1 MSSQVGHLCIFS
13 RPRRARSVRKVPAER
28 GGSTGF
34 GDWVDRDGRLIFLEK
49 TVRTVPYGF
58 LGVIFGVYLDQLG
71 FTKVAIGIVLTA
83 TVLSSGLYTFVIS
96 FVADRIGRRKTL
108 VFFALTDF
116 VAGTLL
122 FVSTDWWAPVLAGIV
137 GNMTVGAGEVGPF
150 LSLEQAIL
158 PRTSRSDRRT
168 LAFSVYNF
176 VGYGAA
182 SAGALL
188 AGLQRYIGYS
198 PLFVGYMVSG
208 LLGAVLYSSLSGK
221 VEPESGPA
229 RRPVLSPRGRPIV
242 AKLSALFA
250 VDSFGGGFIGQS
262 ILAYYFYARFGLDL
276 ATLGAIFFA
285 TQLVTALSFLLAERI
300 ARRIGLLRTMVFTH
314 VPSNVFLIGV
324 ALAPTPFIAVFLLL
338 CRQSLSQMDVPTRQ
352 SYVMSIVDEQD
363 RTAAAGLTSTTRT
376 LSSSVSPS
384 LAGYAL
390 ANVWL
395 GTPLVAAGALKL
407 AYDLL
412 IYENFR
418 KVRPPEE
425 REVMAK

>member
-1 MSSQVGHLCIFS
+1 M
-13 RPRRARSVRKVPAER
+13 
-28 GGSTGF
+28 GF
-34 GDWVDRDGRLIFLEK
+34 GDWIDRDGRLIFLEK
-49 TVRTVPYGF
+49 TIRTVPYGF
-58 LGVIFGVYLDQLG
+58 LGVIFGVYLAQLG
-71 FTKVAIGIVLTA
+71 FNSFSIGIVLTA
-83 TVLSSGLYTFVIS
+83 TVLSSAFYTFVIS

-122 FVSTDWWAPVLAGIV
+122 FVSRDWWAPVLAGIV

-158 PRTSRSDRRT
+158 PRTARSDRRT
-168 LAFSVYNF
+168 LAFSVYNL
-176 VGYGAA
+176 VGYGAS

-188 AGLQRYIGYS
+188 AGLPRYIGYS
-198 PLFVGYMVSG
+198 PLFVGYMISG
-208 LLGAVLYSSLSGK
+208 LLGAVLYSSLSGG
-221 VEPESGPA
+221 VEPEPGLA
-229 RRPVLSPRGRPIV
+229 RRSVLSPRSLPIV

-262 ILAYYFYARFGLDL
+262 ILSYYFYLRFGLDL

-314 VPSNVFLIGV
+314 IPSNLFLIGV
-324 ALAPTPFIAVFLLL
+324 AFAPTALIAVVLLL
-338 CRQSLSQMDVPTRQ
+338 CRQSLSQMDVPARQ
-352 SYVMSIVDEQD
+352 SYVMAIVDESD

-376 LSSSVSPS
+376 VSSSLSPS

-390 ANVWL
+390 ANFWL
-395 GTPLVAAGALKL
+395 GTPLAAAGTLKL

-412 IYENFR
+412 IYRSFR

-425 REVMAK
+425 RAAEAK

>member
-158 PRTSRSDRRT
+158 PRTARADRRT
-168 LAFSVYNF
+168 LAFSVYNL
-176 VGYGAA
+176 VGYGAS

-188 AGLQRYIGYS
+188 AGLPKYVGYS
-198 PLFVGYMVSG
+198 PLFLGYMISG
-208 LLGAVLYSSLSGK
+208 LIGAVLYSSLSGA
-221 VEPESGPA
+221 VEPEPRPA
-229 RRPVLSPRGRPIV
+229 RRSMLSARGRPIV
-242 AKLSALFA
+242 AKLSAFFA
-250 VDSFGGGFIGQS
+250 VDAFGGGFIGQS
-262 ILAYYFYARFGLDL
+262 ILSYYFYLRFGLDL
-276 ATLGAIFFA
+276 STLGMIFFA
-285 TQLVTALSFLLAERI
+285 TQLMTALSFLLSERI

-324 ALAPTPFIAVFLLL
+324 AFAPTSLTAVILLP
-338 CRQSLSQMDVPTRQ
+338 CRQSASQMDVPTRQ

-376 LSSSVSPS
+376 VSSSISPS

-390 ANVWL
+390 ANLWV
-395 GTPLVAAGALKL
+395 GVPLVAAGLLKL
-407 AYDLL
+407 AYDAL
-412 IYENFR
+412 IYVNFR
-418 KVRPPEE
+418 RVQPPEE
-425 REVMAK
+425 RGVEPR